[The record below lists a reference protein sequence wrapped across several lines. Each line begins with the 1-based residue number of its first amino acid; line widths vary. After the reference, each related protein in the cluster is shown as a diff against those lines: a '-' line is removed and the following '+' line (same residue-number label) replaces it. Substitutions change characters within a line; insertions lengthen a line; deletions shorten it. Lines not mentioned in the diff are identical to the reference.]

1 VYITNGEEPM
11 QEINIKEARS
21 RFTAILESATKGED
35 IIITRRG
42 KPIARLTRINENSM
56 PLGSLK
62 EFRTRIDVKGIPLSD
77 TVVRLR
83 EEERY

>member
-1 VYITNGEEPM
+1 M

-21 RFTAILESATKGED
+21 RFTAIVESAAMGED

-42 KPIARLTRINENSM
+42 KPIALLTRINDNPM
-56 PLGSLK
+56 PLDSLK
-62 EFRTRIDVKGIPLSD
+62 EFRTKIDVKGIPLSD
-77 TVVRLR
+77 TVIRLR

>member
-1 VYITNGEEPM
+1 M

>member
-1 VYITNGEEPM
+1 M

-42 KPIARLTRINENSM
+42 KPIARLTRINEKSI

-62 EFRTRIDVKGIPLSD
+62 EFRAKIDVKDTPLSD

>member
-1 VYITNGEEPM
+1 M

-21 RFTAILESATKGED
+21 RFTAIVESAAKGED

-42 KPIARLTRINENSM
+42 KPIARLTRINDKPM
-56 PLGSLK
+56 PLARLK
-62 EFRTRIDVKGIPLSD
+62 EFRTRIGVKGIPLSD